1 LRNFLLTLLIIFLP
15 IRAWAQTYVMWH
27 LVPSEGAS
35 PEFAARVERS
45 LRTHFQERPKSSLM
59 DDIKMDSHLLV
70 EGNEKFLRCGTGTG
84 CLSGLGRA
92 VNSNFVIAGEVEL
105 KGKRLTIRMVLVNV
119 EKGAAA
125 SAASVVCEGA
135 PTEAQMEELAIAMF
149 EPKRYRGSIEL
160 DCPVAGAEVLLDK
173 KPMGVTPLVGPLGD
187 LPAGEHRLQV
197 RREGHLPFESKVR
210 VPVGKSVRVVAN
222 LPTLVV
228 PEPPFY
234 RDWPFWT
241 AAGVGAVALVIA
253 GLLHHD
259 AGVLSDNADACL
271 RQELECEDSYR
282 NQADSRYLQAYLIY
296 GVGGAGL
303 LAAGLIVILDV
314 VASPDP
320 QRVRVTPA
328 ASGAGFS
335 LTWRF

>member
-1 LRNFLLTLLIIFLP
+1 MISLP
-15 IRAWAQTYVMWH
+15 IPAWSQTYVMWH

-35 PEFAARVERS
+35 PEFAARTERS
-45 LRTHFQERPKSSLM
+45 LRAHFQKRPGSSLM

-92 VNSNFVIAGEVEL
+92 VNSDFVIAGEVEL
-105 KGKRLTIRMVLVNV
+105 KGRRLTIRVVLVDV
-119 EKGAAA
+119 EKVSVA
-125 SAASVVCEGA
+125 STASVICEGA
-135 PTEAQMEELAIAMF
+135 PNEAQIEELAVAMF
-149 EPKRYRGSIEL
+149 EPERYRGSIEL
-160 DCPVAGAEVLLDK
+160 DCQVAGAEVLLDG
-173 KPMGVTPLVGPLGD
+173 KPMGKTPLVGPLGD

-197 RREGHLPFESKVR
+197 RRKGHLPFEGTVR
-210 VPVGKSVRVVAN
+210 VPVGESVRVVAN

-228 PEPPFY
+228 PAPPFY

-241 AAGVGAVALVIA
+241 AAGLGAVSLVIA

-259 AGVLSDNADACL
+259 AGVLSDNADSCAD
-271 RQELECEDSYR
+271 QGMECEKNYR
-282 NQADSRYLQAYLIY
+282 DQADSRYLQAYLIY

-303 LAAGLIVILDV
+303 LAAGLIVVLDA
-314 VASPDP
+314 VASSDS
-320 QRVRVTPA
+320 QRVRVAPA
-328 ASGAGFS
+328 PFGAGLS